1 MLTLQIPLT
10 WQILKKKKSHLWKKG
25 KIQKLKIKNVNKS
38 CSVLSKNKQCNKEN
52 HLKIIVNYSEIILII
67 QSQHM
72 IFKLHYEIYVMIIH
86 WYYWYSILYFDIL
99 SKIFLKMYSLLAWLA
114 RSFWN
119 TWNKTWKIF
128 FGGVF
133 HPLFWKILGKHCFYP
148 EVHLFPLFSLAAMKK
163 IIKFTKLYQYKNI

>member
-1 MLTLQIPLT
+1 MKFMSWSFIDIID
-10 WQILKKKKSHLWKKG
+10 IL
-25 KIQKLKIKNVNKS
+25 
-38 CSVLSKNKQCNKEN
+38 
-52 HLKIIVNYSEIILII
+52 
-67 QSQHM
+67 
-72 IFKLHYEIYVMIIH
+72 
-86 WYYWYSILYFDIL
+86 ILYFDIL

-114 RSFWN
+114 QSFWN

-163 IIKFTKLYQYKNI
+163 IIKFTKLNCSSIKPSRRIYSYTALIWFIITRFIQQIVVINDTKNYP